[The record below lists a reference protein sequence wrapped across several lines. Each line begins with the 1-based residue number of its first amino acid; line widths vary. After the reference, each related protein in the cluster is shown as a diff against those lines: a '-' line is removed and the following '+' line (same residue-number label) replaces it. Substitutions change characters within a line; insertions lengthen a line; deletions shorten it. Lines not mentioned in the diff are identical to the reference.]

1 MKIKFLTLSAIA
13 ALTLMSCDKD
23 NGGENT
29 VTEQV
34 TSADEQA
41 VLTDLTNS
49 VIIPTYFNL
58 RTKSEAL
65 SLALTAYTTAPSTLT
80 LAAAKRAWV
89 ETREPWEQSEGFLY
103 GPVKTPEDRDGAM
116 DTWPVKIEDMNAIIA
131 SGTPITADVI
141 ASNDE
146 ARGFHLI
153 EFLLW
158 GEDGKAQP
166 QNFSARQI
174 EYLKAAATDLK
185 NNTTALHTGWVN
197 GYDKNFLN
205 AAASDEFK
213 STKSAVNQIVT
224 GLWIIANEVGTGK
237 IADSFGEDGTPDYE
251 KEESRFSNNSKKDF
265 ADNMRSIENIYFGKY
280 GNKDVKGINELVK
293 KIDANLNTKLENQ
306 ILQAIKDIE
315 AIPGTYTEAIAKTN
329 TTGRA
334 AVKKAQDTVN
344 ALRDIIENELGKYY
358 DITKPKE

>member
-1 MKIKFLTLSAIA
+1 MRIKFLTLSAIA
-13 ALTLMSCDKD
+13 SLTLMSCDKD
-23 NGGENT
+23 SGGENT
-29 VTEQV
+29 ETEKV
-34 TSADEQA
+34 TSAEEQA
-41 VLTDLTNS
+41 VLKDLTNS
-49 VIIPTYFNL
+49 VIIPTYL
-58 RTKSEAL
+58 DLDTKSGAL
-65 SLALTAYTTAPSTLT
+65 SLALTTYTTAPSATTLN
-80 LAAAKRAWV
+80 AAKRAWV
-89 ETREPWEQSEGFLY
+89 EAREPWEQSEGFLY

-116 DTWPVKIEDMNAIIA
+116 DTWPVKIEDMNAIIN
-131 SGTPITADVI
+131 SGVPITAEVI

-158 GEDGKAQP
+158 GENGDAEP

-174 EYLKAAATDLK
+174 EYLKAAATDLRK
-185 NNTTALHTGWVN
+185 NTTALYKGWVD

-205 AAASDEFK
+205 ANEGEFK
-213 STKSAVNQIVT
+213 STKSAVSQIVT

-237 IADSFGEDGTPDYE
+237 IADSFGEDGAPDYE

-280 GNKDVKGINELVK
+280 GDKDVKGINELVK

-315 AIPGTYTEAIAKTN
+315 AIPGTYTEAIAETN
-329 TTGRA
+329 ATGRA

-344 ALRDIIENELGKYY
+344 ELRDIIENELGKYY
-358 DITKPKE
+358 EITKPKE